1 MWPPIRQEPRD
12 AVCCWPSRREMDPVN
27 SWNQIRDAM
36 KTEGN
41 MLFSA
46 YSVRCWFYAVIG
58 SVWKGASL
66 LRFIP
71 QV

>member
-1 MWPPIRQEPRD
+1 
-12 AVCCWPSRREMDPVN
+12 MDPVN